1 MPMTHWVTLL
11 VALLGGGCATT
22 AAARQDPPRDVSSLV
37 TLEGDSIL
45 VKETIG
51 FAHGKS
57 EIEESSKDLL
67 DAVARILLG
76 TTAITKLTIE
86 GHTDTT
92 GEPSANQPLSEERAW
107 AVKKYLE
114 SKGVDAP
121 RLESRGFG
129 SSQPVDSNDTEAG
142 RAKNR
147 RVEFKV
153 TR

>member
-1 MPMTHWVTLL
+1 MSMTRWM
-11 VALLGGGCATT
+11 ALLGASLLCGCVT
-22 AAARQDPPRDVSSLV
+22 AAGAGKLPPRDVSSLV
-37 TLEGDSIL
+37 TLDGDSII
-45 VKETIG
+45 VRETIG
-51 FAHGKS
+51 FPHGKA

-67 DAVARILLG
+67 DAVARILVN
-76 TTAITKLTIE
+76 TTSITKLTIE

-92 GEPSANQPLSEERAW
+92 GEPHANQPLSEERALE
-107 AVKKYLE
+107 VKKYLE
-114 SKGVDAP
+114 SKGVSAD

-129 SSQPVDSNDTEAG
+129 SSQPVDTNDTEEG

>member
-1 MPMTHWVTLL
+1 MSITRW
-11 VALLGGGCATT
+11 VALLGISLCCGCATT
-22 AAARQDPPRDVSSLV
+22 AGTVTEPRDVSSLV
-37 TLEGDSIL
+37 VLAGDSI
-45 VKETIG
+45 VVRESIG
-51 FAHGKS
+51 FQHGKA
-57 EIEESSKDLL
+57 EIEQSSTDLL
-67 DAVARILLG
+67 DAVAKILVN
-76 TTAITKLTIE
+76 TTAITRLSIE

-114 SKGVDAP
+114 SKGVAAE

-129 SSQPVDSNDTEAG
+129 SSKPVDTNDTEEG